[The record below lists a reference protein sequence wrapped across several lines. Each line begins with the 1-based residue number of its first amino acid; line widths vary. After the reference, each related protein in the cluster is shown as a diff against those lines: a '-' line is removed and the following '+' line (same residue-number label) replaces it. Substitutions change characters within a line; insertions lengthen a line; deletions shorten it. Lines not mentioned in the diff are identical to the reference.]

1 MKRLAR
7 RVATVAWPAFLGAGA
22 LEMAVFAFVDPT
34 TLSLPGGEALALS
47 PTAVYSLAFFV
58 FWAAAA
64 AACALTLLLAR
75 GAEDINV
82 QPLTGSG

>member
-7 RVATVAWPAFLGAGA
+7 RAATIAWPAFLGAGV

-47 PTAVYSLAFFV
+47 TTTVYSLAFFV
-58 FWAAAA
+58 FWVAAA
-64 AACALTLLLAR
+64 AACALTLLLAQ
-75 GAEDINV
+75 GAEEVNAE
-82 QPLTGSG
+82 PLAGG